1 MRTDGTVQLMY
12 HMFTEHG
19 VPPSV
24 VYNMPEGER
33 YLCSIFFHAEMEVRV
48 DEQ

>member
-12 HMFTEHG
+12 HMFAEHG

-24 VYNMPEGER
+24 VYNMPEGEK
-33 YLCSIFFHAEMEVRV
+33 YLSCILFGIEMGEVK
-48 DEQ
+48 E